1 MPGRKFYKKKCF
13 NPNKEFRGTTKELA
27 RYAKALGHPARI
39 KILRFLSH
47 SDFCYTGD
55 FVDVLPM
62 AQSTVSQHLKELKDA
77 GLIIANEHPPRV
89 SYCINRQ
96 VWERAKALFHD
107 FFNALADEHSQQSK
121 EPNQ

>member
-1 MPGRKFYKKKCF
+1 MPSKKCF

-47 SDFCYTGD
+47 SEFCYTGD
-55 FVDVLPM
+55 FVEVLPM

-77 GLIIANEHPPRV
+77 GLITATEHPPRV
-89 SYCINRQ
+89 SYCINKQ
-96 VWERAKALFHD
+96 AWERAKKLFMD
-107 FFNALADEHSQQSK
+107 FFNVNLSE
-121 EPNQ
+121 